1 MSGRFFSLA
10 VAVTVAIA
18 FSPALEGQGSIRTT
32 KHNLSVS
39 GPGTVR
45 AVSETQ
51 VCIFCHT
58 PHNSRT
64 QAPLWNRNDSGGTY
78 TMYWSSTMDAYAS
91 AAAAPQPNGSSKLC
105 LSCHDGTLALGA
117 TVASGTIAMSGGIT
131 TMPASGANLGLDLS
145 GHHPVSFIVTDA
157 LVTTNNAKGDMP
169 LRTPAQMRAASIV
182 NLDFSAR
189 VQCTSCHD
197 AHKDTYGKFLRA
209 ANTDSICQSCHS

>member
-1 MSGRFFSLA
+1 MTRRLA
-10 VAVTVAIA
+10 TLVLAAATVIP
-18 FSPALEGQGSIRTT
+18 SALYGQSSIRTT
-32 KHNLSVS
+32 KHNLSIS

-51 VCIFCHT
+51 ICVFCHT

-78 TMYWSSTMDAYAS
+78 TMYWSATMDAYVS

-117 TVASGTIAMSGGIT
+117 TVASGSIPMSGGIT
-131 TMPASGANLGLDLS
+131 TMPSGGANFGLDLS
-145 GHHPVSFIVTDA
+145 GHHPVSFQVTDL
-157 LVTTNNAKGDMP
+157 LVSTNNSRGDTP
-169 LRTPAQMRAASIV
+169 LKSLAQMRASPVIK
-182 NLDFSAR
+182 LDVSDR

-197 AHKDTYGKFLRA
+197 AHRDAYGSFLRA
-209 ANTDSICQSCHS
+209 PSTDTICLSCHS

>member
-1 MSGRFFSLA
+1 MTRRLATLVLA
-10 VAVTVAIA
+10 VAAAVP
-18 FSPALEGQGSIRTT
+18 SALNGQSSIRTT

-51 VCIFCHT
+51 ICVFCHT

-78 TMYWSSTMDAYAS
+78 AMYWSATMDAYAS

-117 TVASGTIAMSGGIT
+117 TVASGTIPMSGGIT
-131 TMPASGANLGLDLS
+131 TMPASGANFGLDLS
-145 GHHPVSFIVTDA
+145 GHHPVSFAVTDV
-157 LVTTNNAKGDMP
+157 LVSTNNARGDTP
-169 LRTPAQMRAASIV
+169 LKALAQMRASTVIKLDAS
-182 NLDFSAR
+182 DR

-197 AHKDTYGKFLRA
+197 AHKDAYGSFLRA
-209 ANTDSICQSCHS
+209 ASTDTLCLSCHS